1 MQLFSRGKNGYQHG
15 SRARA
20 LIDEDV
26 AQHGGDPTNTKSCS
40 LGLQHVSLILDIQI
54 MVNWQLS
61 YQEICWPVSC
71 DHFEGSGLELIKVAC
86 FKLTADQVLV
96 FDWIAGSCQVNL
108 LKTGQDCLEAS

>member
-54 MVNWQLS
+54 MVN
-61 YQEICWPVSC
+61 
-71 DHFEGSGLELIKVAC
+71 
-86 FKLTADQVLV
+86 
-96 FDWIAGSCQVNL
+96 
-108 LKTGQDCLEAS
+108 